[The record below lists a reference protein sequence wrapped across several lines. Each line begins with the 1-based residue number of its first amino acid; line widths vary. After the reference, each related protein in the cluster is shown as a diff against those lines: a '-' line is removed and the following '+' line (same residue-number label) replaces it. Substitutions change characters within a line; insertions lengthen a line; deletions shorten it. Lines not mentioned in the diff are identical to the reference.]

1 MTPCP
6 WDPRLYMNKRFI
18 SPPTSKRPSA
28 ISVIAACL
36 IGATAHAQQASPAPS
51 STQTQAPRPTS
62 ATRGVDYIVAVVGQE
77 LVTSGEIDRRLA
89 TVKEEAGARR
99 STLPPEPQL
108 RQQLLESMIDER
120 VVLVHA
126 RDSGVRID
134 EPELDRAVQSVAL
147 QNKLTMP
154 QLREQLKKDGM
165 DFSRFRSQLRDQI
178 MVERVR
184 ERDVVSRIKVSDA
197 EIDDIVAKQSAARG
211 GSAGEFNVAQIL
223 VSVPDGADAATVARQ
238 RSKAE
243 TALQRVRAR
252 ENFAAV
258 ARELSDDS
266 NRAEGGEIGLRP
278 ASRLPD
284 AFVAAV
290 RTLNGGEVAPA
301 LLQTG
306 AGFHVLKLIE
316 KREAQG
322 VTVTNTRARHI
333 LMRQTSQTSTEQ
345 IQRQMLEMKR
355 QVETGVRKFEDLA
368 RQYSA
373 DESAAQGGDLGLVGA
388 DTFVPE
394 FEAAMNALKP
404 GQVSPPVVSRF
415 GVHLIQVVERKEVQ
429 VDPKQ
434 LREQARN
441 ALREQR
447 FEQAYADWVRDLR
460 GRAYIE
466 KREAP

>member
-1 MTPCP
+1 MNEPFTVKSIPK
-6 WDPRLYMNKRFI
+6 RL
-18 SPPTSKRPSA
+18 PACTLA
-28 ISVIAACL
+28 VACL
-36 IGATAHAQQASPAPS
+36 IGSVAHAQSPSATAAAP
-51 STQTQAPRPTS
+51 ARPATT
-62 ATRGVDYIVAVVGQE
+62 TRGVDYIVAVVGQE

-89 TVKEEAGARR
+89 IVKEEAGANRT
-99 STLPPEPQL
+99 TLPPESQL
-108 RQQLLESMIDER
+108 RQQLIESMIDER

-126 RDSGVRID
+126 RESGVRID
-134 EPELDRAVQSVAL
+134 EPELDRAVQSVAQ
-147 QNKLTMP
+147 QNKITMP
-154 QLREQLKKDGM
+154 ELRERLKKDGM

-184 ERDVVSRIKVSDA
+184 ERDVVSRIKVSEA
-197 EIDDIVAKQSAARG
+197 EIDEVLAKQTAARG
-211 GSAGEFNVAQIL
+211 GGISEFNVAQIL
-223 VSVPDGADAATVARQ
+223 VSVAEGADAATLARQ
-238 RSKAE
+238 RAKAE
-243 TALQRVRAR
+243 AALVRVRAR
-252 ENFAAV
+252 ENFATV

-284 AFVAAV
+284 AFVQAV
-290 RTLNGGEVAPA
+290 RKLNVGEVAPT

-316 KREAQG
+316 KRDAQG

-333 LMRQTSQTSTEQ
+333 LMRQSSQSSAEQ

-355 QVETGVRKFEDLA
+355 QIETGVRKFEDLA

-373 DESAAQGGDLGLVGA
+373 DESAAQGGDLGMVA
-388 DTFVPE
+388 PNSFVPE
-394 FEAAMNALKP
+394 FEVAMNALKP
-404 GQVSPPVVSRF
+404 GQVSAPVVTRF
-415 GVHLIQVVERKEVQ
+415 GVHLIQVVERKDVQ

-447 FEQAYADWVRDLR
+447 FEVAYTDWVRDLR